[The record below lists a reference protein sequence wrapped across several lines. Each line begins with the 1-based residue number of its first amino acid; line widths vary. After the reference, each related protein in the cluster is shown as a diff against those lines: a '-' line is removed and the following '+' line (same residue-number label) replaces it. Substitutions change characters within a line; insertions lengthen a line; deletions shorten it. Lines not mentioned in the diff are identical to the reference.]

1 MPDVPTQPTPRRV
14 GRVMV
19 ATSLAMAMSLTLAKT
34 LTARDDDRVR
44 SCNNR
49 TLAGDYGFVFSGT
62 LLDQPTVGTAIRTY
76 DGRGHFTQI
85 DNEHSNFGTV
95 TDRPA
100 EGTYDVRA
108 NCTGTMTVMLP
119 DGVIVSTFVI
129 VGDGHDVK
137 EAVMS
142 PPPAFV
148 TAIQTRIH

>member
-1 MPDVPTQPTPRRV
+1 MPDVHTHTTTRRF
-14 GRVMV
+14 GRVIV
-19 ATSLAMAMSLTLAKT
+19 ATTLAVAMSLTLAKT

-49 TLAGDYGFVFSGT
+49 TLGGDYGLVFSGT

-85 DNEHSNFGTV
+85 DNEHSIFGTV

-100 EGTYDVRA
+100 EGTYEVRT
-108 NCTGTMTVMLP
+108 NCTGTMTAVLA

-129 VGDGHDVK
+129 VGDGNEVK

-148 TAIQTRIH
+148 TATQTRIH